1 MVSLEPRVLSSKASE
16 IRISIAGRIDDR
28 GYQMCR
34 VIARSL
40 VEANTHVSVELVPLM
55 ETQFEEFV
63 RVTAKVCS
71 PFLHRLQLASRCTG
85 APHLRARYT
94 ALMAGFLFFVGSGWA
109 R

>member
-63 RVTAKVCS
+63 RVTAKVLS
-71 PFLHRLQLASRCTG
+71 
-85 APHLRARYT
+85 APTPPPPRTLLGRIHSC
-94 ALMAGFLFFVGSGWA
+94 V
-109 R
+109 